1 MSKAPFF
8 TSHDQIKNMQK
19 ADIIGLMRKNGLFP
33 PEEFTKA
40 ELIEFYEENVGS
52 YSNEGGS
59 GKRGRPPKTA
69 QERKEGLPDPTPLGK
84 TVKKAKLPS
93 LPRTSSKPTSSLNR
107 KQATIKRIPTPHP
120 AKANSKAKLPG
131 IKLPSMAKP
140 AGVGLKGAGA
150 IAGLKGAAVPKGPS
164 IVPKRPKSIVPQ
176 AVPKALTPKIKAL
189 QPILKAKPQ
198 SAPREISLSN
208 LKVGA
213 PAPSLIAPSIARA
226 SSISVDTPPGSLAR
240 QFFHNPAGLMGVK
253 FLFRKYDIADGNNIE
268 SASKENIVGDDDFP
282 ISLRERKQAIISK
295 IQDISMMTPTELA
308 EDIRGIYDIR
318 DIDDLRF
325 AYAVEHIFD
334 D

>member
-1 MSKAPFF
+1 M
-8 TSHDQIKNMQK
+8 
-19 ADIIGLMRKNGLFP
+19 
-33 PEEFTKA
+33 
-40 ELIEFYEENVGS
+40 
-52 YSNEGGS
+52 
-59 GKRGRPPKTA
+59 
-69 QERKEGLPDPTPLGK
+69 
-84 TVKKAKLPS
+84 
-93 LPRTSSKPTSSLNR
+93 
-107 KQATIKRIPTPHP
+107 
-120 AKANSKAKLPG
+120 
-131 IKLPSMAKP
+131 
-140 AGVGLKGAGA
+140 
-150 IAGLKGAAVPKGPS
+150 
-164 IVPKRPKSIVPQ
+164 
-176 AVPKALTPKIKAL
+176 
-189 QPILKAKPQ
+189 KAKPQ